1 MSFNEKIILKFT
13 PTLWC
18 AVTLY
23 KNKITYVVRYYILHL
38 GSLYCN
44 YLFNLKMYN
53 IFTFVLSI
61 LLVNLNRSSR
71 FSLNVIA
78 IWVVFLLIVYWI
90 YSTKNIRKLN
100 ILDSTHSKSHISW
113 LFIIIFSRHSVA
125 WGADK

>member
-23 KNKITYVVRYYILHL
+23 KNKITYVVRYYILHI

-44 YLFNLKMYN
+44 YLFNLKMCN

-78 IWVVFLLIVYWI
+78 I
-90 YSTKNIRKLN
+90 
-100 ILDSTHSKSHISW
+100 
-113 LFIIIFSRHSVA
+113 
-125 WGADK
+125 